1 MELCHRGLF
10 PYISGIPK
18 TVTSPAQ
25 MVSVLTELCSSALSS
40 VWQPLSMGNA
50 KPQSPNTHIAGKF
63 LTTSLA
69 PKQSQLHWSP
79 STMKA

>member
-10 PYISGIPK
+10 PYISGIPQ

-25 MVSVLTELCSSALSS
+25 MVSVLAELGNSALSS

-50 KPQSPNTHIAGKF
+50 KHQSPNTQIADKF
-63 LTTSLA
+63 LTASLA